1 MTRRELATMS
11 AVVARESGRFSM
23 PRPLGS
29 IIDVSG
35 ILVWGMVKRNRCQVI
50 AIISLFDGGRH
61 LLASTS
67 RRLGVRAECR
77 LRVALTPS
85 SGGTAPADLEPR
97 VAAAGQ
103 DLTIRC
109 AA

>member
-29 IIDVSG
+29 SIDVSG

-61 LLASTS
+61 LLVSTS
-67 RRLGVRAECR
+67 RRLGVRAEWR
-77 LRVALTPS
+77 PKAGLKPS
-85 SGGTAPADLEPR
+85 RTDAQLESREIDCTA
-97 VAAAGQ
+97 
-103 DLTIRC
+103 
-109 AA
+109 